1 MKKISILIFL
11 IVLGWIA
18 STDRFP
24 VKSWLL
30 KKAETLAVEYNEYLP
45 LEMIGKRIFD
55 KNCASCHDN
64 PAMQAPTR
72 ESLSL
77 YSRESLMITMEFGK
91 MQAMAAHLSKQKRTL
106 IAHYLAGSDTT
117 SYKWLESNA
126 CSDDQLIQNQKSV
139 ATNWLSNWGIGLKNR
154 RFVGENVTQINVENV
169 GSLKLQWSMAFPKVN
184 GMRSQPVII
193 GDNLY
198 IGDRAGKFYQ
208 LDRTSGC
215 VINHTD
221 ILGGVR
227 SSITLAELSNGK
239 QLLLMAS
246 PIGMVYAIDP
256 ETLEKVWQQSIVIN
270 KYSTVTGSI
279 SYHDDTLFVPIS
291 TYEVAASGSPD
302 HICCTSH
309 GAVASLNA
317 HNGATIW
324 VWHATQDA
332 VVSGKNREGKPVY
345 GPAGAPVWTTPA
357 IDIKRNRIYFGT
369 GENISEP
376 ATGTSDAIV
385 ALDIDSGELVWKFQ
399 ATENDVW
406 NAACLNGGAN
416 CPDNPGGDFDFG
428 ASVIIANGTN
438 GKDILLAGQKSG
450 EVFALDPE
458 ADGEVLWS
466 RRISQGTSNGGVHWG
481 MALTESTLFVP
492 ISDPEHERD
501 GYTPQP
507 GITAL
512 NINTGELL
520 WKYAAE
526 RECEFDP
533 ANTPLV
539 GLENRRASAKQDAS
553 KQFECSYYFGLS
565 AAATATSKLVFSG
578 GLDGKL
584 RAFDASTGDILWQTE
599 TAKPFTAING
609 VKAHGGA
616 LDVTGPA
623 FAGKWMYVQSGYGM
637 FGQLPG
643 NMLLAYRIE

>member
-1 MKKISILIFL
+1 MNKIGILICLVF
-11 IVLGWIA
+11 LGWIV
-18 STDRFP
+18 STGTLP
-24 VKSWLL
+24 VKPWLL
-30 KKAETLAVEYNEYLP
+30 KKAESLAVKYSDYLP
-45 LEMIGKRIFD
+45 LEMIGKRVFD

-64 PAMQAPTR
+64 PAMQAPSR

-77 YSRESLMITMEFGK
+77 YSRESLMIAMEFGK
-91 MQAMAAHLSKQKRTL
+91 MQPMAAHLSKQNRTL

-117 SYKWLESNA
+117 SYQWLASNA
-126 CSDDQLIQNQKSV
+126 CSDDQLAQNKKNID
-139 ATNWLSNWGIGLKNR
+139 THWLSNWGIGLKNR
-154 RFVGENVTQINVENV
+154 RFVDENFTQIKPENIS
-169 GSLKLQWSMAFPKVN
+169 SLKLQWSMAFPKVN

-193 GDNLY
+193 GDNIY
-198 IGDRAGKFYQ
+198 IGDRAGKLYQ

-227 SSITLAELSNGK
+227 TSITLAKLSDGK
-239 QLLLMAS
+239 QLLFMAS

-256 ETLEKVWQQSIVIN
+256 ETLQKVWQQSIVIS

-279 SYHDDTLFVPIS
+279 SYYDDTLFVPIS
-291 TYEVAASGSPD
+291 SYEVAASGGPD

-309 GAVASLNA
+309 GAVTSLNA
-317 HNGATIW
+317 RSGEANW

-332 VVSGKNREGKPVY
+332 IVSGQNRKGMPVF
-345 GPAGAPVWTTPA
+345 GPSGAPIWTTPA

-376 ATGTSDAIV
+376 ATDTSDAII
-385 ALDIDSGELVWKFQ
+385 ALDMDSGELIWKFQ

-428 ASVIIANGTN
+428 ASVIIASAAD

-458 ADGEVLWS
+458 AEGKVLW
-466 RRISQGTSNGGVHWG
+466 RKRISQGTSNGGVHWG
-481 MALTESTLFVP
+481 MALAGSTVFVP
-492 ISDPEHERD
+492 ISDPEHERE

-507 GITAL
+507 GISAL
-512 NINTGELL
+512 DIDTGNLL

-526 RECEFDP
+526 RDCEFDP

-539 GLENRRASAKQDAS
+539 GLENRRATAKQDTS

-565 AAATATSKLVFSG
+565 AAATATTKLVFSG

-584 RAFDASTGDILWQTE
+584 RAFDTSTGKIVWQTE
-599 TAKPFTAING
+599 TAKPFNAING

-623 FAGKWMYVQSGYGM
+623 LAGKWMYLQSGYGM

-643 NMLLAYRIE
+643 NVLLAYKIE